1 LTNRTSS
8 APDQPRF
15 GERPVRR
22 GAGSGFGLTDGLIGG
37 GVLAVILAILVW
49 SAVAGQAT
57 PAQHPHLFGGS
68 VVLDDRRPM
77 VVLDLTTGAVT
88 VRHLRLVVEYWIPV
102 DAVDLV
108 QMSVATSNLALAP
121 VMTEEFDVIA
131 TNFDYRTE
139 PV

>member
-1 LTNRTSS
+1 
-8 APDQPRF
+8 
-15 GERPVRR
+15 
-22 GAGSGFGLTDGLIGG
+22 
-37 GVLAVILAILVW
+37 LVW

-57 PAQHPHLFGGS
+57 PAQHPTFRRFRRA
-68 VVLDDRRPM
+68 RRPPA
-77 VVLDLTTGAVT
+77 DGRSRSDGAVT

-108 QMSVATSNLALAP
+108 QMSFATSNLALAP